1 MHQNEIKIMIIA
13 SISYKGGVGKS
24 TLAQNLAIALAKQD
38 YKVCIVDA
46 DEAAA
51 STRWF
56 AIRQDKEP
64 AINVIQMIDAKAII
78 PSVKALYKDY
88 DVIVIDGPPSL
99 FPIVSKIMLLSHI
112 IIIPVVPKGGSD
124 FWVTEDFLVRYN
136 EVQEEKEEKTPAYFL
151 LNMYKDS
158 FNLHKAVVGG
168 LEKLGNQYGIKFL
181 KSRLHE
187 RVAYGEANVKGIS
200 VCEYTDIKAKNEII
214 ELANEITLLAQ
225 Q

>member
-1 MHQNEIKIMIIA
+1 MIIG

-24 TLAQNLAIALAKQD
+24 TLAQNLAVTLAAQN

-51 STRWF
+51 TTRWF
-56 AIRQDKEP
+56 AIRQEREP
-64 AINVIQMIDAKAII
+64 VVNVVQMTDPKAII
-78 PSVKALYKDY
+78 PAVKTLYKDY
-88 DVIVIDGPPSL
+88 DVVIIDGPPSL

-151 LNMYKDS
+151 LNMYKDT

-168 LEKLGNQYGIKFL
+168 LEKLGEQYGVSFL

-187 RVAYGEANVKGIS
+187 RVAYGEANVKGLS
-200 VCEYTDIKAKNEII
+200 VQEYTDPKAKNELL
-214 ELANEITLLAQ
+214 ELAKEITELAQ
-225 Q
+225 H